1 MEEIE
6 IKRTTKEKKPLS
18 LSEMDPEQ
26 GYLIKWR
33 PGLRPVPLE
42 PYYQD
47 PIGVPRGPVRT
58 R

>member
-1 MEEIE
+1 MEEM
-6 IKRTTKEKKPLS
+6 KRTTKPRKVIDLT
-18 LSEMDPEQ
+18 EMDPEQ

-42 PYYQD
+42 PYYQN
-47 PIGVPRGPVRT
+47 PIGVPRGPVRE